1 MEKSIILMFIK
12 FFDECII
19 SKRMKKVKNW
29 LQFIIFL
36 LAVVFT
42 GMFLNIIVN
51 IDYKDISSSVTIF
64 VYIMY
69 EALIIMALYFKE
81 TIVTLLFPN
90 EYFFNEIY

>member
-1 MEKSIILMFIK
+1 MKESIILMFIK
-12 FFDECII
+12 FFNECTI

-29 LQFIIFL
+29 LQFITFL